1 MIGDANVSETG
12 LESMEIYCIGPTWES
27 TRVLPSFTMTYGN
40 GHTKVLLL
48 GISHVEGRQFKRLVE
63 DSSSQGQI
71 HFKLSRAI
79 DEPKHDVRTTFLEL
93 RLLLPIRESL
103 AAGYDSA
110 KLLHGTCADH
120 DHDRGA

>member
-1 MIGDANVSETG
+1 MPTLVRQG
-12 LESMEIYCIGPTWES
+12 LESMEIYCTGPTWES

-79 DEPKHDVRTTFLEL
+79 DEPQTRCTYNLSRV
-93 RLLLPIRESL
+93 
-103 AAGYDSA
+103 AAFIANSWKSRYWI
-110 KLLHGTCADH
+110 
-120 DHDRGA
+120 